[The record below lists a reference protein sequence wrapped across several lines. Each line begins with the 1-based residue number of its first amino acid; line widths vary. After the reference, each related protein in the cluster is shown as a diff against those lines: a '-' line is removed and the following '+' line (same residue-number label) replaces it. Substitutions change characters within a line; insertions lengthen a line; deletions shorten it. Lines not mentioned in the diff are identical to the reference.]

1 MLQWGV
7 RQSAEVENHMTAV
20 ERCLEYTTLE
30 KEPQPKKSDLVPV
43 PEVSKISYKLQH
55 LISQ

>member
-20 ERCLEYTTLE
+20 ERCLEYTTLD
-30 KEPQPKKSDLVPV
+30 KEPQPKKSEIVAVPKV
-43 PEVSKISYKLQH
+43 RNKC
-55 LISQ
+55 